1 MKQFV
6 SKLIRPFTPKRF
18 RLALRTLAWA
28 FESALVSLG
37 AMLAAPLLYRGF
49 DMNDGLM
56 SVKNFID
63 HIIWRDN
70 KDALIDGI
78 WLALIGI
85 FVATC
90 ILRLPAWWAMYDT
103 EKVRNS

>member
-1 MKQFV
+1 MKQLV
-6 SKLIRPFTPKRF
+6 LKLIRPFTPKRL
-18 RLALRTLAWA
+18 RLTLRTLAWA

-37 AMLAAPLLYRGF
+37 AVLAAPLLYRGF
-49 DMNDGLM
+49 DMDDGLM

-63 HIIWRDN
+63 HIIWREN
-70 KDALIDGI
+70 KDALVDGI

-90 ILRLPAWWAMYDT
+90 ILRLPAWWAMYVM

>member
-6 SKLIRPFTPKRF
+6 LNLIRPFTPRRL

-37 AMLAAPLLYRGF
+37 AVLALPLLYRGF
-49 DMNDGLM
+49 DMDDGLRAI
-56 SVKNFID
+56 KNFID
-63 HIIWRDN
+63 HVIWREN

-78 WLALIGI
+78 WLALIAI

-90 ILRLPAWWAMYDT
+90 ILRLPAWWAMYVM

>member
-1 MKQFV
+1 MKQLAL
-6 SKLIRPFTPKRF
+6 KLLRFFTPKRL
-18 RLALRTLAWA
+18 RLGLRTVAWA

-37 AMLAAPLLYRGF
+37 AVLALPLLYRGF
-49 DMNDGLM
+49 DMDDGLM

-63 HIIWRDN
+63 HIIWREN
-70 KDALIDGI
+70 KDALIEGI
-78 WLALIGI
+78 WLTLIGI

-90 ILRLPAWWAMYDT
+90 ILRLPAWWAMYVM

>member
-1 MKQFV
+1 MKLLSLNLV
-6 SKLIRPFTPKRF
+6 RHFTPKRF
-18 RLALRTLAWA
+18 RLALRTVAWA

-37 AMLAAPLLYRGF
+37 AVLAAPLLYRGF
-49 DMNDGLM
+49 DMDDGLM

-63 HIIWRDN
+63 HIIWREN
-70 KDALIDGI
+70 KEALIDGI
-78 WLALIGI
+78 WLALVGI

-90 ILRLPAWWAMYDT
+90 ILRLPAWWAMYVM

>member
-1 MKQFV
+1 MKQL
-6 SKLIRPFTPKRF
+6 SLKLIRTFTPKRF

-37 AMLAAPLLYRGF
+37 AVLALPLLYRGF
-49 DMNDGLM
+49 DMDDGLM

-63 HIIWRDN
+63 HIIWREN
-70 KDALIDGI
+70 KDALIDGL

-90 ILRLPAWWAMYDT
+90 ILRLPAWRSMYVM

>member
-1 MKQFV
+1 MKQLSLNLV
-6 SKLIRPFTPKRF
+6 RHFTPKRF
-18 RLALRTLAWA
+18 RLALRTIAWA

-37 AMLAAPLLYRGF
+37 AVLAVPLLYRGF
-49 DMNDGLM
+49 DMGDGLM

-70 KDALIDGI
+70 KDTLIDGI

-85 FVATC
+85 FLATC
-90 ILRLPAWWAMYDT
+90 ILRLPAWRSMYVM
-103 EKVRNS
+103 EKVRSS

>member
-1 MKQFV
+1 MKQLFL
-6 SKLIRPFTPKRF
+6 KLIRPFTPKRL
-18 RLALRTLAWA
+18 RLALRTVAWA

-37 AMLAAPLLYRGF
+37 AVLALPLLYRGF
-49 DMNDGLM
+49 DMDDGLM

-70 KDALIDGI
+70 KDALIDGL

-90 ILRLPAWWAMYDT
+90 ILRLPAWWAMYVT

>member
-1 MKQFV
+1 MK
-6 SKLIRPFTPKRF
+6 KLAFKLTRPITPKRL
-18 RLALRTLAWA
+18 RLALRTVAWA

-37 AMLAAPLLYRGF
+37 VMLAAPLLYRGF
-49 DMNDGLM
+49 DMDDGLRAI
-56 SVKNFID
+56 KNFID
-63 HIIWRDN
+63 HIIWREN

-85 FVATC
+85 FLATC
-90 ILRLPAWWAMYDT
+90 ILRLPAWRSMYVM

>member
-1 MKQFV
+1 MKQIV
-6 SKLIRPFTPKRF
+6 LKLIQPFTPKRL
-18 RLALRTLAWA
+18 RLALRTVAWA

-37 AMLAAPLLYRGF
+37 AVLAAPLLYRGF
-49 DMNDGLM
+49 DMDDGLM

-63 HIIWRDN
+63 HIIWREN

-78 WLALIGI
+78 WLAFIGI

-90 ILRLPAWWAMYDT
+90 ILRLPAWWAMYVM